1 MSTADIEAQRQQ
13 LFRALAVLH
22 VARLALTS
30 KTEGFDSDECATA
43 LQVAHELVDGV
54 AAALEDVARPNCA

>member
-1 MSTADIEAQRQQ
+1 MSAPTIAELREQ

-30 KTEGFDSDECATA
+30 KSEGFDADECAAA
-43 LQVAHELVDGV
+43 LGIVHEIIDDV
-54 AAALEDVARPNCA
+54 AAALERQGGAL